1 MNTAIAS
8 LLLGG
13 VAAATLSAQNLAV
26 KGETVYTMAGAPIPD
41 GVVVIHNGKVERV
54 GAASQIE
61 IPSGYQTLSAKI
73 VAPGLVDA
81 HSTVGL
87 TGYLNAPSDQDQLE
101 RSAAVQPELR
111 ALDAYDPQERLIEWV
126 RSFGVT
132 TMNTGHGPGA
142 LISGETMIVKTIG
155 HTADE
160 AAIVPTAMIAA
171 SLGDEGRAEPGKSPG
186 TRGKEIA
193 MLRAEFIKAEEM
205 QKKLSK
211 PVSPAGAAKP
221 AGEGAQPNATA
232 SDAKSEK
239 SEAKPPERDLKT
251 EALIRVLKGEIPL
264 LVSAE
269 RSRDVIS
276 AIRLAKEFNIKL
288 IIDSCSECALIL
300 NEVKASGY
308 PVILHPTMKR
318 AGGETENISFED
330 AAKLTAAGI
339 PYALQ
344 SGYEAYVPKTRVILW
359 EAAIAAANGLTF
371 DQALASITINAAKL
385 IGVGDRVGSLEAG
398 KDGDV
403 ALYDGDPF
411 EYTTHC
417 VGTVIDGKVVSSGK
431 F

>member
-1 MNTAIAS
+1 MKTAITS
-8 LLLGG
+8 R
-13 VAAATLSAQNLAV
+13 VLAV
-26 KGETVYTMAGAPIPD
+26 TATTLTAQDLAIKGETIYTMAGAPIPD
-41 GVVVIHNGKVERV
+41 GVVLIHNGKVERV
-54 GAASQIE
+54 GPASQIA
-61 IPSGYQTLSAKI
+61 IPSGYQTISAKI

-87 TGYLNAPSDQDQLE
+87 AGYLNLPSDQDQLE
-101 RSAAVQPELR
+101 RSAAIQPELR

-142 LISGETMIVKTIG
+142 LISGQTMVVKTVG

-160 AAIVPTAMIAA
+160 AAIVPVAMIAA
-171 SLGDEGRAEPGKSPG
+171 SLGDEGRAEQGKSPG

-193 MLRAEFIKAEEM
+193 MLRAEFIKAQEM

-211 PVSPAGAAKP
+211 AESPAAGGAAKP
-221 AGEGAQPNATA
+221 NAAA
-232 SDAKSEK
+232 SDAK
-239 SEAKPPERDLKT
+239 ADKPPDRDLKT
-251 EALIRVLKGEIPL
+251 EALIRVLKGELPL
-264 LVSAE
+264 LVTAE
-269 RSRDVIS
+269 RARDVIS

-330 AAKLTAAGI
+330 AAKLTAAAI

-344 SGYEAYVPKTRVILW
+344 SGFEGYVPKTRVVLW

-411 EYTTHC
+411 EYTSHC
-417 VGTVIDGKVVSSGK
+417 VGTVINGKVVSSGS

>member
-1 MNTAIAS
+1 MRAGIRCFLCA
-8 LLLGG
+8 GI
-13 VAAATLSAQNLAV
+13 AAAGTSFAQNLAV
-26 KGETVYTMAGAPIPD
+26 KGETVYTMAGGPIQN
-41 GVVVIHNGKVERV
+41 GVVLIRDGKIERV
-54 GAASQIE
+54 GATSQVA
-61 IPSGYQTLSAKI
+61 IPAGYQTISAKI
-73 VAPGLVDA
+73 VTPGLVDA

-87 TGYLNAPSDQDQLE
+87 SGYLNAATDQDQLE
-101 RSAAVQPELR
+101 HSAAIQPELR
-111 ALDAYDPQERLIEWV
+111 ALDAYDPDERLIEWV

-132 TMNTGHGPGA
+132 TMNTGHSPGA
-142 LISGETMIVKTIG
+142 LMSGQTMIVKTVG

-171 SLGDEGRAEPGKSPG
+171 SLGEEGRAEQGKSPG

-193 MLRAEFIKAEEM
+193 MLRAEFIKAQET
-205 QKKLSK
+205 QKKL
-211 PVSPAGAAKP
+211 AKP
-221 AGEGAQPNATA
+221 DTAAT
-232 SDAKSEK
+232 DAKSDKGE
-239 SEAKPPERDLKT
+239 SKPPDRDLKT
-251 EALIRVLKGEIPL
+251 EALIRVLKGEVPL

-276 AIRLAKEFNIKL
+276 AIRFAKEFNIKL

-300 NEVKASGY
+300 PEVKASGF

-318 AGGETENISFED
+318 ASGETENLSFED

-339 PYALQ
+339 PWALQ
-344 SGYEAYVPKTRVILW
+344 SGFEGYVPKTRVILW

-371 DQALASITINAAKL
+371 DQALASITINAARI
-385 IGVGDRVGSLEAG
+385 IGVAARVGSLEPG

-411 EYTTHC
+411 EYTSHC
-417 VGTVIDGKVVSSGK
+417 VGTVINGKVVSSGK